1 MKAHFGPAFLAVAG
15 AALIFLSIQSPS
27 QAQELAWGLTAIPGL
42 KVGHFTLS
50 ERLTGCT
57 VVPRMGPWGV

>member
-27 QAQELAWGLTAIPGL
+27 QAQELAWGLTAI
-42 KVGHFTLS
+42 S
-50 ERLTGCT
+50 R
-57 VVPRMGPWGV
+57 